1 MGISLKPAA
10 KTELGERRVRFWV
23 GSHGEFELLKEERVS
38 GCCWAEDG
46 GRFERRMEKRKER
59 RRMVVVDMVI
69 DFLVGK
75 CENVVVLVGK
85 KVFHGKP
92 F

>member
-1 MGISLKPAA
+1 MKPAA
-10 KTELGERRVRFWV
+10 KTELGERRIWFLV

-59 RRMVVVDMVI
+59 RRMVVEDIVI
-69 DFLVGK
+69 EFLVGR
-75 CENVVVLVGK
+75 CENVVVTGGK

>member
-1 MGISLKPAA
+1 MGIALKPAA
-10 KTELGERRVRFWV
+10 KTELGERRIWFLV

-46 GRFERRMEKRKER
+46 GRFERRMKKRKER

-75 CENVVVLVGK
+75 CGNVVVIVGN

-92 F
+92 S

>member
-1 MGISLKPAA
+1 MKPAA
-10 KTELGERRVRFWV
+10 KTELGERRIWFLV

-46 GRFERRMEKRKER
+46 GRFERRMEMRKER
-59 RRMVVVDMVI
+59 RRMVVVDIVI
-69 DFLVGK
+69 EFLVGR
-75 CENVVVLVGK
+75 CENVVVIGGK
-85 KVFHGKP
+85 KDFHGKP

>member
-1 MGISLKPAA
+1 MKPAA
-10 KTELGERRVRFWV
+10 KTELGERRIWFLV

-46 GRFERRMEKRKER
+46 GRFERRMEMRKER
-59 RRMVVVDMVI
+59 RRMVVVDIVI
-69 DFLVGK
+69 EFLVGR
-75 CENVVVLVGK
+75 CENVVVIGVK

>member
-1 MGISLKPAA
+1 MKPAA
-10 KTELGERRVRFWV
+10 KTELGERRIWFLV

-46 GRFERRMEKRKER
+46 GRFERRREMRKER
-59 RRMVVVDMVI
+59 RRMVVEDIVI
-69 DFLVGK
+69 EFLVGR
-75 CENVVVLVGK
+75 CENVVVIGGK

>member
-1 MGISLKPAA
+1 MKPAA
-10 KTELGERRVRFWV
+10 KTELGERRIWFLV

-46 GRFERRMEKRKER
+46 GRFERRMEMRKER
-59 RRMVVVDMVI
+59 RRRVVVDIVI
-69 DFLVGK
+69 EFLVGR
-75 CENVVVLVGK
+75 CENVVVIGGK